1 MQRPRHLWD
10 YTWARDLVIL
20 LAIVVLIYLTY
31 RIRSV
36 TVPVL
41 LGLVLAY
48 VFNPLIT
55 WAHARWRL
63 SRLMSTVVVML
74 TAGLAALLAA
84 LIVLPL
90 AYYQLANLVNRIAE
104 YVRYISTRLTPYID
118 TLNERARTTLA
129 QDDQT
134 LSQQLLDWL
143 AQVDMEQIK
152 TLLLR
157 SLNLGFDAVGAVGAA
172 INFATY
178 ITLSLIIIGFC
189 FFYFSWR
196 FDRIVAWFE
205 QWIPPANKQWTIE
218 IISRMDRTIAAFIRG
233 RLIQALVMG
242 CVLSVGWYFAGVPY
256 WLLLGLLS
264 GLFNLV
270 PFMAVLG
277 WVAAVSLALV
287 DHLAG
292 GGTFSVW
299 VVIWPTVVYAMA
311 QALDGWVVEPIVQG
325 KATDL
330 DPLMVLLAVFAGGA
344 LAGLLGLLLAIPV
357 AACVKILCQEV
368 VFPQLRAYIHR
379 DEPAP

>member
-1 MQRPRHLWD
+1 MDKPRHLWD

-20 LAIVVLIYLTY
+20 LLVVVLVYLAY

-41 LGLVLAY
+41 LGLALAY
-48 VFNPLIT
+48 VFNPLVT

-63 SRLMSTVVVML
+63 SRLTSTVLVML
-74 TAGLAALLAA
+74 AAGVAALLAA

-90 AYYQLANLVNRIAE
+90 VYYQLANLVNRIAE
-104 YVRYISTRLTPYID
+104 YAQYITTRISPYID
-118 TLNERARTTLA
+118 RLNERARDTLA
-129 QDDQT
+129 QDDET

-143 AQVDMEQIK
+143 AQVDMAQIK
-152 TLLLR
+152 ALMIR
-157 SLNLGFDAVGAVGAA
+157 SMNLGFDAVGAVGSA

-178 ITLSLIIIGFC
+178 VMISLIILGFC

-196 FDRIVAWFE
+196 FDRIIAWFE
-205 QWIPPANKQWTIE
+205 QWIPPANKQRTVE
-218 IISRMDRTIAAFIRG
+218 IIARMDRTIAAFIRG

-242 CVLSVGWYFAGVPY
+242 CVLSIGWYFADVRY

-264 GLFNLV
+264 GLLNLV

-292 GGTFSVW
+292 GGTFSIW
-299 VVIWPTVVYAMA
+299 VVAWPTLVYVAA
-311 QALDGWVVEPIVQG
+311 QALDGWVVEPVVQG

-330 DPLMVLLAVFAGGA
+330 DPLMVLLAVSAGGA
-344 LAGLLGLLLAIPV
+344 LAGLMGLVLAIPV
-357 AACVKILCQEV
+357 AACATILCQEV
-368 VFPQLRAYIHR
+368 VFPQLRAYVHR

>member
-1 MQRPRHLWD
+1 MDKPRHLWD

-20 LAIVVLIYLTY
+20 LLVVVLVYLAY

-41 LGLVLAY
+41 LGLALAY
-48 VFNPLIT
+48 VFNPLVT

-63 SRLMSTVVVML
+63 SRLTSTVLVML
-74 TAGLAALLAA
+74 AAGVAALLAA

-90 AYYQLANLVNRIAE
+90 VYYQLANLVNRIAE
-104 YVRYISTRLTPYID
+104 YAQYITTRISPYID
-118 TLNERARTTLA
+118 RLNERARDTLA
-129 QDDQT
+129 QDDET

-143 AQVDMEQIK
+143 AQVDMAQIK
-152 TLLLR
+152 ALMIR
-157 SLNLGFDAVGAVGAA
+157 SLNLAFAAVGVVGSA
-172 INFATY
+172 INLAAY
-178 ITLSLIIIGFC
+178 VMISLIILVFC

-196 FDRIVAWFE
+196 FDRIIAWFE
-205 QWIPPANKQWTIE
+205 QWIPPANKQRTVE
-218 IISRMDRTIAAFIRG
+218 IIARMDRTIAAFIRG

-242 CVLSVGWYFAGVPY
+242 CVLSIGWYFADVRY

-264 GLFNLV
+264 GLLNLV

-292 GGTFSVW
+292 GGTFSIW
-299 VVIWPTVVYAMA
+299 VVAWPTLVYVAA
-311 QALDGWVVEPIVQG
+311 QALDGWVVEPVVQG

-368 VFPQLRAYIHR
+368 VFPQLRAYVHR